1 MSIQHQNEINELR
14 ARVEAL
20 EHVANEQQ
28 RVIESLLDKPVKSTE
43 RKTPKLRSNVEA
55 N

>member
-1 MSIQHQNEINELR
+1 MSIQQQNEINELR

-28 RVIESLLDKPVKSTE
+28 AVIESLLDRPAKIKRDTL
-43 RKTPKLRSNVEA
+43 KLKQA
-55 N
+55 NGQAN

>member
-1 MSIQHQNEINELR
+1 VSIQVQNEINELR

-28 RVIESLLDKPVKSTE
+28 RVIESLLDRPVKSVE
-43 RKTPKLRSNVEA
+43 RKTLKLKQA
-55 N
+55 DA

>member
-1 MSIQHQNEINELR
+1 LSIKQQNEINELR
-14 ARVEAL
+14 ARIEAL

-28 RVIESLLDKPVKSTE
+28 AVIESLLDRPMKSKRDTL
-43 RKTPKLRSNVEA
+43 KLKQADGQA